1 MKSPPENRYNPRQ
14 SLLQARGNSVTMPVD
29 KTRQSW
35 KPGDGWEKAI
45 DDIHY
50 VRALAKELGGPER
63 VKRQHDGGRYTVRE
77 RIDKMVDPGSFMEA
91 GPMVGAAEFDADGNI
106 VGFTP
111 GAYVMGLAEIDGRPV
126 AIGGDDFTISGG
138 SPHNVRKGARQFTQ
152 PLAIQYGVP
161 YIQLVEGVGH
171 SSKSDEAAGHMGLP
185 GGDLWWRGVELL
197 KTVPVAAGIMG
208 SVAGAPAAFALMS
221 HFTVMIKE
229 QSQIFPSGPPVVR
242 RAIGETLDK
251 EELGGYRMHVH
262 ESGQVDNV
270 AEDEEDAFDQLKK
283 FISYL
288 PNTTSDVAERVE
300 TGDPPDRRPEE
311 LLNIVPAN
319 RKRAYDPRKLIRLV
333 VDNGEFFEMRRHW
346 GGAVI
351 TGFARLDGYSVGVVG
366 SDPRSLAGAMDG
378 WAAEKYAHFVDLC
391 DAFNLPVVIF
401 LDMPGFMLGSHA
413 ERKATMRRGVR
424 ALIASA
430 EADVPKIEFNVR
442 KAYGVAADAPHSLG
456 HPNGLNLRF
465 GWPAGEWGG
474 IPIEG
479 GVAAAYR
486 REIENAPDPDA
497 HREMIEN
504 RLLRLRSPFRAAYK
518 GDVVDLI
525 DPRETRQLACR
536 FVKLA
541 QPMLQKLARRPKRAV
556 RP

>member
-1 MKSPPENRYNPRQ
+1 MPIDPNRE
-14 SLLQARGNSVTMPVD
+14 T
-29 KTRQSW
+29 W
-35 KPGDGWEKAI
+35 KPGMPWEHAI
-45 DDIHY
+45 DDMEYI
-50 VRALAKELGGPER
+50 RSLGQELGGPER
-63 VKRQHDGGRYTVRE
+63 IKRQHSGGRYTIRE
-77 RIDKMVDPGSFMEA
+77 RIEKMIDPGSFLEA
-91 GPMVGAAEFDADGNI
+91 GPMVGAVGYDEDGNLRE
-106 VGFTP
+106 FTP
-111 GAYVMGLAEIDGRPV
+111 GAYVMGLAEINGRPV

-138 SPHNVRKGARQFTQ
+138 SPHNVHKHSRQFTQ
-152 PLAIQYGVP
+152 PLAIQYGIP

-185 GGDLWWRGVELL
+185 SGDLWWQGVELL
-197 KTVPVAAGIMG
+197 RRVPVAAGIMG

-221 HFTVMIKE
+221 HFTVMVKG

-242 RAIGETLDK
+242 RAIGEQLDK
-251 EELGGYRMHVH
+251 EELGGAQMHVH
-262 ESGQVDNV
+262 ESGQVDNE
-270 AEDEEDAFDQLKK
+270 ADSEEEAFEQIKQ

-288 PNTTSDVAERVE
+288 PNTTNDVAPRVE
-300 TGDPPDRRPEE
+300 TGDPPNRRPEE
-311 LLNIVPAN
+311 LLNIIPPN
-319 RKRAYDPRKLIRLV
+319 RRRGYDPRKLIQLV

-346 GGAVI
+346 AGALI
-351 TGFARLDGYSVGVVG
+351 TGFARLDGYSVGVIG
-366 SDPRSLAGAMDG
+366 SDPHNMAGAMDG
-378 WAAEKYAHFVDLC
+378 WAAEKYTHFVDLC
-391 DAFNLPVVIF
+391 DAFNLPVVVF

-413 ERKATMRRGVR
+413 ERKATMRRGAR

-430 EADVPKIEFNVR
+430 ESRVPKVEFNVR
-442 KAYGVAADAPHSLG
+442 KAYGVAADAVHSLG
-456 HPNGLNLRF
+456 LPNGLNLRF

-486 REIENAPDPDA
+486 REIDAAPDPDA

-504 RLLRLRSPFRAAYK
+504 RLMHLRSPFRAAHK

-525 DPRETRQLACR
+525 DPRDTRRLACT

-541 QPMLQKLARRPKRAV
+541 QPLLAKLAQTPKRAV

>member
-1 MKSPPENRYNPRQ
+1 
-14 SLLQARGNSVTMPVD
+14 MPID
-29 KTRQSW
+29 PQRETW
-35 KPGDGWEKAI
+35 KPGMNWEHAI
-45 DDIHY
+45 DDMAYIRGL
-50 VRALAKELGGPER
+50 VREMGGPER
-63 VKRQHDGGRYTVRE
+63 IKRQHDGGRYTIRE
-77 RIDKMVDPGSFMEA
+77 RIDKVVDPGSFMEA
-91 GPMVGAAEFDADGNI
+91 GPMVGAAEYDEDGNLC
-106 VGFTP
+106 GFTP

-138 SPHNVRKGARQFTQ
+138 SPHNVRKSSGHFTQ
-152 PLAIQYGVP
+152 PLALQYGIP
-161 YIQLVEGVGH
+161 YVQLVEGVGH

-185 GGDLWWRGVELL
+185 AGELWWRSVELL
-197 KTVPVAAGIMG
+197 RRVPVAAGVMG

-221 HFTVMIKE
+221 HFTVMVKG

-242 RAIGETLDK
+242 RAIGEMLDK
-251 EELGGYRMHVH
+251 EELGGYQMHVH

-270 AEDEEDAFDQLKK
+270 AESEEDAFEQIKK

-288 PNTTSDVAERVE
+288 PNTTADIAPRVE

-311 LLNIVPAN
+311 LLNIIPPN
-319 RKRAYDPRKLIRLV
+319 RRRSYDARKLIRLV
-333 VDNGEFFEMRRHW
+333 VDNGEFFEMRKHW
-346 GGAVI
+346 AGAII
-351 TGFARLDGYSVGVVG
+351 TGFARLDGYSVGVMA
-366 SDPRSLAGAMDG
+366 SDPLKLAGAMDG
-378 WAAEKYAHFVDLC
+378 WAAEKYTHFVDLC
-391 DAFNLPVVIF
+391 DAFNLPVVVF

-430 EADVPKIEFNVR
+430 EANVPKVEFNVR
-442 KAYGVAADAPHSLG
+442 KAYGVAADAIHSLG
-456 HPNGLNLRF
+456 QPNGLNLRF

-486 REIENAPDPDA
+486 REIEAAPDPDA

-504 RLLRLRSPFRAAYK
+504 RLLRLRSPFRAAHK

-525 DPRETRQLACR
+525 DPRDTRRLACT

-541 QPMLQKLARRPKRAV
+541 QPMLHKLAQLPKRAV

>member
-1 MKSPPENRYNPRQ
+1 
-14 SLLQARGNSVTMPVD
+14 MPVD
-29 KTRQSW
+29 RNRESW
-35 KPGDGWEKAI
+35 KPGMPWEKALE
-45 DDIHY
+45 DIEY
-50 VRALAKELGGPER
+50 AKELAKELGGKER
-63 VKRQHDGGRYTVRE
+63 VNRQHSGGRYTVRE
-77 RIDKMVDPGSFMEA
+77 RIDRMLDAGSFVEA
-91 GPMVGAAEFDADGNI
+91 GPMVGAAAFDDDGNLTE
-106 VGFTP
+106 FTP
-111 GAYVMGLAEIDGRPV
+111 GAYVMGLGEIDGRPV

-138 SPHNVRKGARQFTQ
+138 SPHNVRKSSRQFTM
-152 PLAIQYGVP
+152 PLSIQYGIP

-171 SSKSDEAAGHMGLP
+171 SAKADEAAGHMGLP
-185 GGDLWWRGVELL
+185 DGGQWWHGVELL
-197 KTVPVAAGIMG
+197 KNVPVAAGVMG
-208 SVAGAPAAFALMS
+208 SVAGAPAAYALMS
-221 HFTVMIKE
+221 HFTVMVKE
-229 QSQIFPSGPPVVR
+229 QSQIFPSGPPVVK
-242 RAIGETLDK
+242 RAIGENLNK
-251 EELGGYRMHVH
+251 EELGGYKMHVH
-262 ESGQVDNV
+262 DSGQVDNV
-270 AEDEEDAFDQLKK
+270 ADSEEEAFEQIKQ

-288 PNTTSDVAERVE
+288 PNTTSEVAERVE
-300 TGDPPDRRPEE
+300 TGDPSDRRAEE
-311 LLNIVPAN
+311 LLNIIPPN
-319 RKRAYDPRKLIRLV
+319 RKRSYDPRKLIGHV

-346 GGAVI
+346 AGAVI
-351 TGFARLDGYSVGVVG
+351 TGFARLDGYSVGVIG
-366 SDPRSLAGAMDG
+366 SDPRHLAGAMDG

-430 EADVPKIEFNVR
+430 EAEVPKIEFNVR
-442 KAYGVAADAPHSLG
+442 KAYGVAADAAHSLG
-456 HPNGLNLRF
+456 HPNGLNLRY

-486 REIENAPDPDA
+486 REIESAPDPDS

-525 DPRETRQLACR
+525 DPRETRRLACR

-541 QPMLQKLARRPKRAV
+541 QPLLSKLAQRPKKAV

>member
-1 MKSPPENRYNPRQ
+1 
-14 SLLQARGNSVTMPVD
+14 MPID
-29 KTRQSW
+29 HDREYW
-35 KPGDGWEKAI
+35 KPGMPWDKALE
-45 DDIHY
+45 DIEY
-50 VRALAKELGGPER
+50 VKELASEMGGSDR
-63 VKRQHDGGRYTVRE
+63 IARQHSGGRYTVRE
-77 RIDKMVDPGSFMEA
+77 RIEKILDPGSFLEA
-91 GPMVGAAEFDADGNI
+91 GPMVGAAEFDDDGNLKE
-106 VGFTP
+106 FTP
-111 GAYVMGLAEIDGRPV
+111 GAYVMGLGEIEGRPV

-138 SPHNVRKGARQFTQ
+138 SPHNVRKNSRQFTQ
-152 PLAIQYGVP
+152 PLAMQYGIP
-161 YIQLVEGVGH
+161 YVQLVEGVGH
-171 SSKSDEAAGHMGLP
+171 SAKADEAAGHMGLP
-185 GGDLWWRGVELL
+185 DGSQWYEAVELL
-197 KTVPVAAGIMG
+197 KKVPVAAGIMG
-208 SVAGAPAAFALMS
+208 SVAGAPAAYALMS
-221 HFTVMIKE
+221 HFTVMVKE

-251 EELGGYRMHVH
+251 EELGGYKMHVH
-262 ESGQVDNV
+262 DSGQVDNV
-270 AEDEEDAFDQLKK
+270 AESEEEAFEQIKK

-288 PNTTSDVAERVE
+288 PNTTSDVADRVE

-311 LLNIVPAN
+311 LLNIIPSN
-319 RKRAYDPRKLIRLV
+319 RKRSYDPRKLISLV
-333 VDNGEFFEMRRHW
+333 VDNGDFFEMRRHW
-346 GGAVI
+346 AGAVI
-351 TGFARLDGYSVGVVG
+351 TGFARLDGYSVGIVG
-366 SDPRSLAGAMDG
+366 SDPRFLAGAMDG
-378 WAAEKYAHFVDLC
+378 WAAEKYAHFLDLC
-391 DAFNLPVVIF
+391 DAFNLPVVVF

-430 EADVPKIEFNVR
+430 EAEVPKVEFNVR
-442 KAYGVAADAPHSLG
+442 KAYGVAADAIHSLG
-456 HPNGLNLRF
+456 HPNGLNLRY

-486 REIENAPDPDA
+486 REIESAEDPEA

-525 DPRETRQLACR
+525 DPRDTRRLACK

-541 QPMLQKLARRPKRAV
+541 QPMLAKLSQRPKRAV